1 MPALDTFFGE
11 LHSLSAFEQ
20 APAPGLI
27 LDHVAQEKLP
37 LALEGIVV
45 GVLLRDLL
53 PAFEI
58 VERAVHVGIPNGA
71 RGVAVVLCP
80 AVAQTGDSGALGA
93 IHLNGEQV
101 VAAHADGPGR
111 IEVGDY
117 GLMEMPSNVEALS
130 PEVRTSGEETFDIV
144 VKAMK
149 VRGVNF
155 TEVTPAQNLDIFWT
169 VITATAER
177 QDAIEMQ
184 VRRRFANSA
193 LAFVSIKDRFSNFP
207 RYVSAT

>member
-58 VERAVHVGIPNGA
+58 VERAIHVGVPNGA
-71 RGVAVVLCP
+71 RRIAVVLCP

-93 IHLNGEQV
+93 IDLDGEQV
-101 VAAHADGPGR
+101 DGTKGTAVAGLRHCWTQH
-111 IEVGDY
+111 Y
-117 GLMEMPSNVEALS
+117 GNTPRPVWNPDVDS
-130 PEVRTSGEETFDIV
+130 PLNYFEGWQ
-144 VKAMK
+144 K
-149 VRGVNF
+149 VP
-155 TEVTPAQNLDIFWT
+155 E
-169 VITATAER
+169 
-177 QDAIEMQ
+177 QD
-184 VRRRFANSA
+184 
-193 LAFVSIKDRFSNFP
+193 
-207 RYVSAT
+207 T

>member
-1 MPALDTFFGE
+1 
-11 LHSLSAFEQ
+11 
-20 APAPGLI
+20 
-27 LDHVAQEKLP
+27 
-37 LALEGIVV
+37 
-45 GVLLRDLL
+45 
-53 PAFEI
+53 
-58 VERAVHVGIPNGA
+58 
-71 RGVAVVLCP
+71 
-80 AVAQTGDSGALGA
+80 VAQTGDSGALGA